1 MPQAASEL
9 DLHVG
14 GPGHEAA
21 LSRLAPAPV
30 WLLAVMLEDAP
41 LVQAPPPGLA
51 CLGPVT
57 PVKSPHT
64 DVQIFQS
71 MIIWIGLHIYVC
83 WMTSKDFNI
92 EKLTFWGPPDKII
105 N

>member
-14 GPGHEAA
+14 GPGHEAGP
-21 LSRLAPAPV
+21 RLAPAAV
-30 WLLAVMLEDAP
+30 GLLAVMLEDAP

-51 CLGPVT
+51 RLGRVT

-92 EKLTFWGPPDKII
+92 EKLTLSQPDKII